1 MRPSQMGDALVKRG
15 RPLGAK
21 DTKPRLKPGTKIKRP
36 RIPGQPPKRGRP
48 LGSRDSGPRIKRS
61 FVLLEVASRMTIGAS
76 ASDTE
81 PVAAAPAAQP
91 ADEEL
96 VTISERGDKTQAGGQ
111 TGVCPSP
118 TVMHN
123 DDLPSP
129 ISAPPK
135 PSIVTTPCGAPVPS
149 SRPLPLF
156 SMEGEAMHVDFAR
169 LQQLHDEELGLVL
182 EDISLG
188 KQRCLAA
195 LATVTAKTG
204 SASTK
209 AEAPS
214 KPAEFQA
221 APKQMS
227 SVRNKLF
234 GGFARFQPPHRRAE
248 AGMAEAFFFGG

>member
-1 MRPSQMGDALVKRG
+1 
-15 RPLGAK
+15 
-21 DTKPRLKPGTKIKRP
+21 
-36 RIPGQPPKRGRP
+36 
-48 LGSRDSGPRIKRS
+48 
-61 FVLLEVASRMTIGAS
+61 
-76 ASDTE
+76 
-81 PVAAAPAAQP
+81 
-91 ADEEL
+91 
-96 VTISERGDKTQAGGQ
+96 
-111 TGVCPSP
+111 
-118 TVMHN
+118 
-123 DDLPSP
+123 
-129 ISAPPK
+129 
-135 PSIVTTPCGAPVPS
+135 
-149 SRPLPLF
+149 
-156 SMEGEAMHVDFAR
+156 MEGEAMHVDFAR